1 MPVKPPVYDPPFN
14 ILRCSHVIYGVTD
27 LAASRAFYVDTL
39 GLIVTEETKD
49 RLYLRGTEE
58 RNHHS
63 IELRQTGDP
72 LCYALGLKVASDKDL
87 DLAKVWFEKRG
98 LPAEF
103 RGWAMRFFK
112 LQTGTVTHHVEVT
125 TLDAWLRGQLG
136 FRGVIVSEQDIDM
149 AGTGNKVQGAIIS
162 QNNINLNQQQAA
174 NDTTSTI
181 GGNAMVVFNSC
192 AVAGVMQALNPD
204 STEVPTAAFASTFN
218 WFERIR

>member
-14 ILRCSHVIYGVTD
+14 ILRSSHVALGVAD

-72 LCYALGLKVASDKDL
+72 LCYALGLKVASEKDL
-87 DLAKVWFEKRG
+87 DLAKAWFDKRN

-103 RGWAMRFFK
+103 RETPYAKRTLFARDVRGMPLEFYSKMTTVESALQKYGLHKGARISRIDHLNCFTDDVRLIAARSSSGRCGCTARAMFTTWRSR
-112 LQTGTVTHHVEVT
+112 TGSG
-125 TLDAWLRGQLG
+125 R
-136 FRGVIVSEQDIDM
+136 VSI
-149 AGTGNKVQGAIIS
+149 
-162 QNNINLNQQQAA
+162 
-174 NDTTSTI
+174 TSASGRRRPWTSSI
-181 GGNAMVVFNSC
+181 
-192 AVAGVMQALNPD
+192 
-204 STEVPTAAFASTFN
+204 FAT
-218 WFERIR
+218 